1 MARRA
6 EYAAHAKFAEQGRA
20 ASAGEHHDS
29 AALGLV
35 AKGAH

>member
-1 MARRA
+1 MAKRA
-6 EYAAHAKFAEQGRA
+6 KCAAHAKCAEKGRA
-20 ASAGEHHDS
+20 ASTGEHHDS